1 MDNFHILLIFIT
13 STTTSI
19 LTVAAC
25 IEYYR
30 RNKFD
35 ETENEL
41 FKPNKRRTTTYLC
54 KNGMM
59 SDQPPTPI
67 LTNKE

>member
-1 MDNFHILLIFIT
+1 MDNFYILLIFIT

-19 LTVAAC
+19 ITVAAC

-35 ETENEL
+35 EKETEL
-41 FKPNKRRTTTYLC
+41 FEPNKKQTTTYLC
-54 KNGMM
+54 KNSIM
-59 SDQPPTPI
+59 SNRQQ
-67 LTNKE
+67 